1 VVGAAYEA
9 VAEEY
14 AVAFGDDLE
23 QLPLDR
29 SILDATVARLQSGEA
44 VLDLGCGPGQVA
56 RYLAD
61 RDLRVVGLD
70 LSPRML
76 ALASHRAP
84 RAGFVGGDMRL
95 LPFRD
100 GSFAAVVAFY
110 SIQHVRRDGLGP
122 LVGEMARVVVPNGLV
137 VIAAHLGRGEVYVDE
152 LLGHTFEP
160 FGGTLFSRQELGE
173 ALAAESLVEEVAEER
188 SPLPHE
194 HPSQR
199 VYVIARRA
207 YRADRAG

>member
-9 VAEEY
+9 VADEY

-29 SILDATVARLQSGEA
+29 STLDATVARLRNDQV

-56 RYLAD
+56 GYLAD

-76 ALASHRAP
+76 ALASHRAAP
-84 RAGFVGGDMRL
+84 AAFVGGDMRV

-110 SIQHVRRDGLGP
+110 SVQHVRRDGLGP
-122 LVGEMARVVVPNGLV
+122 LVGEMARVVAANGLL

-160 FGGTLFSRQELGE
+160 FGGTFFSPQELRE
-173 ALAAESLVEEVAEER
+173 ALAAQSFVEEVVEQR

-194 HPSQR
+194 YPSER

-207 YRADRAG
+207 